1 MKKSTRLVAIFFIIA
16 SLLTLAACGSSNNG
30 GNTSPGNSSTNTEQG
45 TGGDGALEPIT
56 FSWFSADPVSNWNNM
71 QDKVGQEITRRTG
84 VTLQAQFAM
93 DQNAIPLMIA
103 SGDYPDLISP
113 KGDAAKL
120 VDAGA
125 LLDLRPLLEE
135 HGQNILK
142 VYGDYIDRL
151 RWSKDDDAIYILP
164 SLNAV
169 DHQYM
174 DIGGAFHIQHEALKA
189 TGYPEL
195 KTVKDYEETIKKFLE
210 ENPTTEDGQKRIGIT
225 FLADGWR
232 ILIGVTNPAFLTT
245 GAPDDG
251 EVYIDP
257 ETYEVTYHYRRPV
270 EKEYFRWLNH
280 INNIGLLDPEAFTQK
295 EDQYK
300 AKIATGRVVGVID
313 QDWGFQDAVNSLKAE
328 GKFEQTYAHFP
339 ITLTEEYK
347 DHQLQSSGF
356 MGGWG
361 TGISVNCKDPVRAI
375 KFLDFLASEEGQ
387 ILINWGIEDEHYYY
401 DEEGVRRI
409 FPEVQERKNNDANAF
424 AKETGIGFY
433 HISARYG
440 DGVKDSTGNYYTTTW
455 PEQVIGNYHE
465 VEKETLAQYGVDRW
479 IELWPQPEEFPVKA
493 WGAAWDIPVPSDS
506 EYAILAKRM
515 EEITWQRIPQIILAD
530 PSEFDALWDAYMQ
543 ELIDNG
549 VEKMEDEFEQYVKE
563 RVELWGGKVD

>member
-1 MKKSTRLVAIFFIIA
+1 
-16 SLLTLAACGSSNNG
+16 
-30 GNTSPGNSSTNTEQG
+30 
-45 TGGDGALEPIT
+45 
-56 FSWFSADPVSNWNNM
+56 
-71 QDKVGQEITRRTG
+71 
-84 VTLQAQFAM
+84 
-93 DQNAIPLMIA
+93 
-103 SGDYPDLISP
+103 
-113 KGDAAKL
+113 
-120 VDAGA
+120 
-125 LLDLRPLLEE
+125 
-135 HGQNILK
+135 
-142 VYGDYIDRL
+142 
-151 RWSKDDDAIYILP
+151 
-164 SLNAV
+164 
-169 DHQYM
+169 
-174 DIGGAFHIQHEALKA
+174 
-189 TGYPEL
+189 
-195 KTVKDYEETIKKFLE
+195 
-210 ENPTTEDGQKRIGIT
+210 
-225 FLADGWR
+225 
-232 ILIGVTNPAFLTT
+232 
-245 GAPDDG
+245 
-251 EVYIDP
+251 
-257 ETYEVTYHYRRPV
+257 
-270 EKEYFRWLNH
+270 
-280 INNIGLLDPEAFTQK
+280 
-295 EDQYK
+295 
-300 AKIATGRVVGVID
+300 
-313 QDWGFQDAVNSLKAE
+313 E

-361 TGISVNCKDPVRAI
+361 TGISVNCKDPVREI
-375 KFLDFLASEEGQ
+375 KFLDFLASEESH

-455 PEQVIGNYHE
+455 PEQVIENYHE

-493 WGAAWDIPVPSDS
+493 WGAAWDIPVPNDS
-506 EYAILAKRM
+506 EYASLAKRM
-515 EEITWQRIPQIILAD
+515 EEIPWQRIPQIILAD

>member
-455 PEQVIGNYHE
+455 PEQVIENYHE

>member
-361 TGISVNCKDPVRAI
+361 TGISVNSKDPVRAI

-455 PEQVIGNYHE
+455 PEQVIENYHE

>member
-455 PEQVIGNYHE
+455 PEQVIENYHE

-549 VEKMEDEFEQYVKE
+549 VEKMEDEFKQYVKE

>member
-1 MKKSTRLVAIFFIIA
+1 MKKTTRLVAIFFIIA

-45 TGGDGALEPIT
+45 TGGDGALDPIT

-210 ENPTTEDGQKRIGIT
+210 ENPTTQDGQKRIGIT

-455 PEQVIGNYHE
+455 PEQVIDNYHK
-465 VEKETLAQYGVDRW
+465 VEKETLAHYGVDRW
-479 IELWPQPEEFPVKA
+479 IELWPQPDEFPVKA

-543 ELIDNG
+543 ELINNG

>member
-142 VYGDYIDRL
+142 VYGEYIDRL

>member
-455 PEQVIGNYHE
+455 PEQVIENYHE

-543 ELIDNG
+543 ELLDNG

>member
-174 DIGGAFHIQHEALKA
+174 DIAGAFHIQHEALKA

>member
-142 VYGDYIDRL
+142 VYGEYIDRL

-174 DIGGAFHIQHEALKA
+174 DIAGAFHIQHEALKA

-280 INNIGLLDPEAFTQK
+280 INSIGLLDPEAFTQK

-455 PEQVIGNYHE
+455 PEQVIENYHE